1 MKSHRLPRAAR
12 SIAVLCLAFAV
23 ALAAVISFSTRARAR
38 ARIEPSRA
46 TMTKAIAAS
55 DVTRRG
61 DVTRTKVSSQ
71 PIVLR
76 DGATALFAYPPQAAT
91 ASAPARAPLTV
102 VYLHGIHGRP
112 ENGCPWLREGATE
125 IGWLVCPAANSPL
138 PNGTFSWGGSL
149 GEQHAVVARA
159 EHAAQANGAS
169 AVTANVIVGFSQG
182 AYLAVDLVRARLG
195 SYRGLVLIAADV
207 EPTRAMLT
215 AAGVDR
221 IVLAAGDLDGSS
233 GPLKR
238 TAARLGREGM
248 DVRFVSLGAIGHT
261 YATPETTAL
270 RDAIVWAGGSS

>member
-12 SIAVLCLAFAV
+12 SIAVVCLAFAV
-23 ALAAVISFSTRARAR
+23 VLVAVISFSTRAA

-46 TMTKAIAAS
+46 NVTKAIATR

-61 DVTRTKVSSQ
+61 DVTRTKVSSE

-76 DGATALFAYPPQAAT
+76 DGATALFAYPPLPTSAA
-91 ASAPARAPLTV
+91 ALARAPLTV

-149 GEQHAVVARA
+149 FEQHAVVARA
-159 EHAAQANGAS
+159 EHAAQVNGAT
-169 AVTANVIVGFSQG
+169 ADTANVIVGFSQG

-207 EPTRAMLT
+207 EPTFAMLT

-238 TAARLGREGM
+238 TAARLAREGM
-248 DVRFVSLGAIGHT
+248 DARFVSLGPIGHT

>member
-1 MKSHRLPRAAR
+1 VKSHRLPRAAR
-12 SIAVLCLAFAV
+12 SIAVVCLAFAV
-23 ALAAVISFSTRARAR
+23 ILVAVISFSSRAA
-38 ARIEPSRA
+38 ARIELHHA
-46 TMTKAIAAS
+46 TIATRAS

-61 DVTRTKVSSQ
+61 DVTRSKVPSH

-76 DGATALFAYPPQAAT
+76 DGDASFFAYPPRAA
-91 ASAPARAPLTV
+91 ASSPARAPRTV

-112 ENGCPWLREGATE
+112 ENGCPWLREGASE

-149 GEQHAVVARA
+149 ANQHAVVARA
-159 EHAAQANGAS
+159 ERAAQVNGA
-169 AVTANVIVGFSQG
+169 TAEGGNVIVGFSQG
-182 AYLAVDLVRARLG
+182 AYLALDLVRARLG

-207 EPTRAMLT
+207 EPSRAMLT

-233 GPLKR
+233 APLKR
-238 TAARLGREGM
+238 AAAGLAREGM

-261 YATPETTAL
+261 YATTETASL